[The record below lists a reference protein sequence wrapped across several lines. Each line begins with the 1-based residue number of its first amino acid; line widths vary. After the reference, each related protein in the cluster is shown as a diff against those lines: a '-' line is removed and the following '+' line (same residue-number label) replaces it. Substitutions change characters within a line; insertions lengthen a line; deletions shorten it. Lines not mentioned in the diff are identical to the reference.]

1 MTRFRYYVASSL
13 DGFIATE
20 DDDLSW
26 LLQFGFEQFQES
38 YDRFLADVG
47 ALVMGSTTYRWIL
60 DEGEPWAYGSLPTWV
75 LTSRAGLPVPDGA
88 DVRFVG
94 GALPEVIPRIRESA
108 SGKDVWI
115 VGGGPVV
122 AQLGEAD
129 ALDEL
134 LITVMPVTLGAG
146 RPLLP
151 WRRTKPMR
159 LTSATPMGDSG
170 AVELVYDLRG

>member
-1 MTRFRYYVASSL
+1 MTRFRYYVATSL

-26 LLQFGFEQFQES
+26 LLQFGFEQFQEH
-38 YDRFLADVG
+38 YDRFFADVG

-60 DEGEPWAYGSLPTWV
+60 DEGGPWAYGSLPTWV
-75 LTSRAGLPVPDGA
+75 LTSREGLAVPEGA

-94 GALPEVIPRIRESA
+94 GAVHDAIPRIRESA
-108 SGKDVWI
+108 QGKDVWI

-122 AQLGEAD
+122 AQFGEAD

-146 RPLLP
+146 RALLP
-151 WRRTKPMR
+151 WRRTRPMR
-159 LTSATPMGDSG
+159 LVSATPLGETG
-170 AVELVYDLRG
+170 AVELVYDLRD